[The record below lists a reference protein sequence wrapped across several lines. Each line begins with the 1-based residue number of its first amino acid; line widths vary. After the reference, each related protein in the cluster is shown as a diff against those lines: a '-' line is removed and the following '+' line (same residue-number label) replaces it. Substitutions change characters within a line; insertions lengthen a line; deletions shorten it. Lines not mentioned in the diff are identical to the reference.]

1 MTSIERKRVLAV
13 EFCEITREKR
23 ARLDRGTRHIINA
36 SLRAGLS
43 VEEIADHTG
52 LSPEEVENYREE
64 DQHG

>member
-23 ARLDRGTRHIINA
+23 ARLDRGTRHIVQA

-43 VEEIADHTG
+43 VAEVSDHTG
-52 LSPEEVENYREE
+52 LTVEEIEAYRE
-64 DQHG
+64 GAN

>member
-23 ARLDRGTRHIINA
+23 ARLERGTRHIVQA

-43 VEEIADHTG
+43 VEEVAAHTG
-52 LSPEEVENYREE
+52 LTPEEVQQYREE
-64 DQHG
+64 QP